1 MAHMV
6 QCRWCKEKFDTDK
19 VDEEKWVMPA
29 KGQYY
34 HIDCW
39 NEKQLPGAI
48 RPEVSGDEE
57 DFTKWRDNICDF
69 IKRDLKGEY
78 NASRIS
84 KMMLEYKMKYKDWTY
99 KGMFFALKYFYEIKN
114 NSWSKANGAI
124 GILPYIYYD
133 GTEYWR
139 KRERSDKGI
148 VGKIEKQITEMKEK
162 EIKTIPYNQQKRQR
176 KKKALSFEELHKM
189 LEDDE

>member
-1 MAHMV
+1 MAHIV

-57 DFTKWRDNICDF
+57 DFTEWRDNICDF
-69 IKRDLKGEY
+69 IKRD
-78 NASRIS
+78 
-84 KMMLEYKMKYKDWTY
+84 
-99 KGMFFALKYFYEIKN
+99 
-114 NSWSKANGAI
+114 
-124 GILPYIYYD
+124 
-133 GTEYWR
+133 
-139 KRERSDKGI
+139 
-148 VGKIEKQITEMKEK
+148 
-162 EIKTIPYNQQKRQR
+162 
-176 KKKALSFEELHKM
+176 
-189 LEDDE
+189 